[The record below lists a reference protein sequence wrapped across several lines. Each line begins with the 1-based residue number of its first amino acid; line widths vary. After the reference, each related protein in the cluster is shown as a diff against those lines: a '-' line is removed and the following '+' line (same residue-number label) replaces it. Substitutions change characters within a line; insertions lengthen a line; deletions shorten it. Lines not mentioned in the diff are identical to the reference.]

1 MNSGSRVFMLVGS
14 IALLVLLGLPLL
26 LFPMA
31 WGRKLGWKIPEES
44 DLANYLGRSLGGVA
58 ISIAIVGLEAAQDP
72 WRYRAVFEL
81 LIFIGILMTA
91 VHAYGFIKKI
101 QPRFENVEVF
111 IYPLVS
117 LLAWWLY
124 PHQP

>member
-1 MNSGSRVFMLVGS
+1 MNLGSRIFMLVGS
-14 IALLVLLGLPLL
+14 IALVLLLGLPLL
-26 LFPMA
+26 FVPMA
-31 WGRKLGWKIPEES
+31 WGRRLGWKIPEES

-58 ISIAIVGLEAAQDP
+58 LSIALVGFLAARDP

-81 LIFIGILMTA
+81 LIFIGGFMTA
-91 VHAYGFIKKI
+91 VHAYGFVKKI
-101 QPRFENVEVF
+101 QPRIENVEVL

-124 PHQP
+124 PQQP